1 MQFFSYK
8 CWFLKLCLVSATGET
23 WMFVATPCDT
33 QLPSLSWK
41 TFLCPFSSG
50 WWFVGRFLQR
60 CCAGQVVLFSSM
72 LLDHNWQD
80 LKNFYCNV
88 ISAFQNYWSWAQT
101 SEPIRSHPTPAWRSW
116 TTSAATNR
124 FSNSARSDL
133 SLWQIPGIQQ
143 SPAVVPVA
151 LVWPRNYFALQLIW
165 NH

>member
-8 CWFLKLCLVSATGET
+8 CWFLRLCLVSATGET

-101 SEPIRSHPTPAWRSW
+101 SEGLSQFGHIPPRLDGHEQPPRQQTGSQTQPEE
-116 TTSAATNR
+116 TSVFGR
-124 FSNSARSDL
+124 FQVYGKVSLL
-133 SLWQIPGIQQ
+133 SRGLWFDPEIT
-143 SPAVVPVA
+143 
-151 LVWPRNYFALQLIW
+151 LPRN
-165 NH
+165 